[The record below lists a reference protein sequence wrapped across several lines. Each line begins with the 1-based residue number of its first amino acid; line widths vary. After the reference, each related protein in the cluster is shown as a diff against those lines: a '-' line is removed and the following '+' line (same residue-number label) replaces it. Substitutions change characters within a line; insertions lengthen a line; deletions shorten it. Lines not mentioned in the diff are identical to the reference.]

1 MFTACKYL
9 DLMVK
14 VSVITT
20 ICDDLLHFYPFYH
33 KKQGV
38 NKILNVTV
46 IFHNINK
53 KWVFALIL
61 IYWDKSVAESIKKS
75 ISEVPSVVNIVL
87 YKFWP
92 PGNLLDK
99 TLCNL

>member
-1 MFTACKYL
+1 MIYYIFI
-9 DLMVK
+9 
-14 VSVITT
+14 SFIT
-20 ICDDLLHFYPFYH
+20 
-33 KKQGV
+33 KKPGV

-61 IYWDKSVAESIKKS
+61 IYWEKSVAESIEKS

-87 YKFWP
+87 YKLWP
-92 PGNLLDK
+92 PGNLRDK
-99 TLCNL
+99 TPCNL